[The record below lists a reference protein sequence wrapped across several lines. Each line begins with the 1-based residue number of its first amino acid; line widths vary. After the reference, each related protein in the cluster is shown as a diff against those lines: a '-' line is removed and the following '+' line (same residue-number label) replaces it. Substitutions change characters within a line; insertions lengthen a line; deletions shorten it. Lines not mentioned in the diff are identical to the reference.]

1 MTKPP
6 QSEHPIFLVGAER
19 SGTTLLRLM
28 LDSHPELAW
37 VNEFEYAVDGL
48 DGPDWPA
55 AADYVRSLETH
66 RIFRAARYAIDP
78 TLAYPDLIRS
88 FLEQRRAR
96 AGKAFVGATVH
107 RHFDRVLRIWPDARF
122 LHLVRDPRDV
132 ARSCIGM
139 GWAGNVWTGA
149 ERWIEAE
156 TLWSRLSLMLG
167 KDRFL
172 ELRYETL
179 IVRPEEELRRICEFL
194 GLRWSAE
201 MLEYGA
207 RSSYERPDPTL
218 VEQWRRTLSAREIQ
232 LVEERAGNL
241 LGAAGYTASG
251 LPAIRVGTLARA
263 RLRAQDRAAR
273 ARFAWRI
280 FGWRLRLADIL
291 SRRLR
296 LRSWQR
302 SVALRKNEIVANR
315 IR

>member
-6 QSEHPIFLVGAER
+6 TPECPVFLVGAER
-19 SGTTLLRLM
+19 SGTTVLRLM

-37 VNEFEYAVDGL
+37 VNEFEYAVDGM
-48 DGPDWPA
+48 DGADWPA

-66 RIFRAARYAIDP
+66 RIFRAARYEIDP
-78 TLAYPDLIRS
+78 TLAYPDLVRS

-107 RHFDRVLRIWPDARF
+107 RHLDRLLRIWPDARF
-122 LHLVRDPRDV
+122 LHLARDPRDV

-139 GWAGNVWTGA
+139 GWAGNVWTGV

-156 TLWSRLSLMLG
+156 TLWARLSVLLE

-172 ELRYETL
+172 ELRYEKL
-179 IVRPEEELRRICEFL
+179 IVRPEEELGRICDFL

-218 VEQWRRTLSAREIQ
+218 VEQWRRTLSTREIQ
-232 LVEERAGNL
+232 LVEARTGEL
-241 LGAAGYTASG
+241 LEAVGYTGSG
-251 LPAIRVGTLARA
+251 LPAIRVGPLARVH
-263 RLRAQDRAAR
+263 LRAQDRVAR
-273 ARFAWRI
+273 ARFAWRV

-296 LRSWQR
+296 LRAWQR
-302 SVALRKNEIVANR
+302 SVALRKNEVISNR